1 LERRCIEEDACV
13 FVWIDPVESS
23 FTIFRLINQEMR
35 RPMPRNRVSE
45 LILIKQRAGKYKR
58 VPSHH
63 DINELKKIWETRLK
77 GVSPSDELVPI
88 RIVTM
93 LEVFLRHWIETFID
107 HGAPYVERASKLG
120 ANIKYDFAIA
130 RSLQGGSVSLGQLI
144 AHSVPLSRLDAVCA
158 VFEVLLGGDLF
169 GAIAKTRD
177 RWKERLEPLTGG
189 KPIIANVTRVRNTL
203 GRLFD
208 VRNIIVHE
216 IPENKTHEGTDVSD
230 FLDASAQFVHAA
242 EEEFLFLLHGNTP
255 MTQAEMN
262 QDAANRHAQAMAELE
277 ALCKE
282 IELNTSSTEIHGVQC
297 AWLAFKEAEAE
308 RITQRQLGGSIRPM
322 VYSMAAAEITTA
334 RIQQIKDLE
343 EHRMD

>member
-1 LERRCIEEDACV
+1 MLARPGPLSSVNGGLCFADPTTS
-13 FVWIDPVESS
+13 FID
-23 FTIFRLINQEMR
+23 QEMR
-35 RPMPRNRVSE
+35 RPMSRDRVSE

-63 DINELKKIWETRLK
+63 DIIELGNIWETRLK
-77 GVSPSDELVPI
+77 GFSPSDELVPI

-107 HGAPYVERASKLG
+107 HGAPYVERASMLG
-120 ANIKYDFAIA
+120 PNIKYDFAIA
-130 RSLQGGSVSLGQLI
+130 HSLQGGSVSLGQLI
-144 AHSVPLSRLDAVCA
+144 AHSVSLSRLDAVCA
-158 VFEVLLGGDLF
+158 VFKVLLGGDLF

-177 RWKERLEPLTGG
+177 RWKDQFDPLTEG
-189 KPIIANVTRVRNTL
+189 KPIIADVTHVRNIV

-216 IPENKTHEGTDVSD
+216 IPENKTHEGTDVSE
-230 FLDASAQFVHAA
+230 FLDASAQFLHAA
-242 EEEFLFLLHGNTP
+242 QEEFLFLLYGNTP
-255 MTQAEMN
+255 MSQAETN

-277 ALCKE
+277 GICKE
-282 IELNTSSTEIHGVQC
+282 IELSTSSTEIHHVQR

-308 RITQRQLGGSIRPM
+308 RITQWQLGGSIRPM
-322 VYSMAAAEITTA
+322 VYSMAAAEITRA